1 MKTRILLGAA
11 GCVVWACG
19 GHTVNVGQDGGG
31 GDAESNDSSEGD
43 GGATVVASEIQQTPT
58 NLASDGTS
66 LFWTSSVGGGAPLS
80 SMPVGGGPITTV
92 VPGPVPGG
100 FLAVDDV
107 NVYFLGQSGG
117 IYRAP
122 KNGGGSS
129 MLVSEAGGSVGA
141 ATSLGSSAYWFETP
155 EAGPGGSA
163 VTVKRAP
170 LLGGPVSQIANFTLV
185 GPMPSAIGVTATT
198 AFISG
203 SGLPPQSISLGS
215 GVLRPVLGETEG
227 CELLVSDTDAVYCD
241 TGSSIIAV
249 QGAGSLTV
257 LGTVVED
264 SPTFGGGNGDSVI
277 AYDDTYV
284 YWVDNATVGTMMRVP
299 KTGGTATV
307 IARDTSPV
315 AIAVDAN
322 AIYWSNQAGQIR
334 RLVK

>member
-1 MKTRILLGAA
+1 MKQWVLLGAA
-11 GCVVWACG
+11 GGIVWACG

-31 GDAESNDSSEGD
+31 GDAEGSDASGSD
-43 GGATVVASEIQQTPT
+43 GGATIIASEIQQMPT

-66 LFWTSSVGGGAPLS
+66 LFWTSSVGAGAPLS

-92 VPGPVPGG
+92 VPAPVPGG

-122 KNGGGSS
+122 KSGPGSS
-129 MLVSEAGGSVGA
+129 TLVSEAGASVAA
-141 ATSLGSSAYWFETP
+141 ATALGSSAYWLETP
-155 EAGPGGSA
+155 GGGSDGST

-170 LLGGPVSQIANFTLV
+170 LQGGPVSQVANFTLA
-185 GPMPSAIGVTATT
+185 GPMPRAIGVTTTT

-203 SGLPPQSISLGS
+203 LGLPPQSLSLGS

-241 TGSSIIAV
+241 TGSAIIAV
-249 QGAGSLTV
+249 QGDSSLTV

-264 SPTFGGGNGDSVI
+264 SPAFGGGNGDSVV
-277 AYDDTYV
+277 AYDDSYV
-284 YWVDNATVGTMMRVP
+284 YWLNSTMVGTMMRAP
-299 KTGGTATV
+299 KTGGAATIV
-307 IARDTSPV
+307 ARDTSPV
-315 AIAVDAN
+315 AMAVDSSAV
-322 AIYWSNQAGQIR
+322 YWSNQAGQIT